1 MDLEVS
7 KPSCNGLLLQYRCV
21 FLSYEQCLVLSAL
34 RRTRFCTC
42 SGNLMRT
49 GLGATHFLDFF
60 GIDVNALARDD
71 SVSPEELLA
80 VLQQLSDPA
89 DSRGTSFVEIQSQ
102 NSFGL
107 RVRVS

>member
-1 MDLEVS
+1 M
-7 KPSCNGLLLQYRCV
+7 
-21 FLSYEQCLVLSAL
+21 
-34 RRTRFCTC
+34 FCTC

-49 GLGATHFLDFF
+49 GLGATHFLDFLKML
-60 GIDVNALARDD
+60 NAVARDD

-89 DSRGTSFVEIQSQ
+89 DSRGTSFGVWGKFASHVEVQSQ

-107 RVRVS
+107 WVRVS

>member
-1 MDLEVS
+1 
-7 KPSCNGLLLQYRCV
+7 
-21 FLSYEQCLVLSAL
+21 
-34 RRTRFCTC
+34 
-42 SGNLMRT
+42 MRT

-89 DSRGTSFVEIQSQ
+89 DSRGTSFGVCV
-102 NSFGL
+102 NLLLML
-107 RVRVS
+107 RFNRRTH